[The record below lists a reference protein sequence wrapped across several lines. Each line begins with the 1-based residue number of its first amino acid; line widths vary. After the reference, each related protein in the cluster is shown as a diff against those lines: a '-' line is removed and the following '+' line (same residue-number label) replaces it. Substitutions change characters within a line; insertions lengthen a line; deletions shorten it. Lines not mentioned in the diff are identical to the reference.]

1 MASDGDG
8 VYGGGGGF
16 CNGDFMELRPE
27 KGGVRD
33 LVHLLWSPNV
43 AENDAVDCPAGT
55 EIGSARRRWA
65 VFVSLVAQML
75 LLWAKRPVALLGR
88 AAEYWMNLLN
98 ENGGGVL
105 PLLANALH
113 GKVKMPD
120 RSSLNYRSCIGL
132 LDTRVELDKKIK
144 PGDSNYHAALSIMAA
159 KLAYENELVISSV
172 VKNHWHME
180 FLGFYNCWNGVHA
193 GGRAGAGRDAG
204 RGGLLR
210 DQAVRHGAVVH
221 GRGLLLVRAPGS
233 RRRLPRARR
242 LHEGAGPAAA
252 RRRLAEGRRRPH
264 RRRRR
269 KTVRLLRHQG
279 EAQEVPGREPGRQ
292 VRGGR
297 AQPGR
302 RAGRAV
308 PDGAGA
314 ARGRGRAGQAAGR
327 VHVRAA
333 PRGRRAARGVHG
345 AAPGEPQP
353 VLQVRLLQRHR
364 APGALRRLHATV
376 QAFRDVPLLR
386 QLLQRTGD
394 RGGAQQELLLGAG
407 GGAQAG
413 ERVVGAR
420 PELPHRLCGGARVHR
435 GVADAAGQGGRAG
448 DAGAAAAR
456 AAGLRQRHQARGGI
470 ARAAGTSRAAIVTL
484 FSTAFI
490 RN

>member
-180 FLGFYNCWNGVHA
+180 FLGFYNCWNDYEGDYTTQA
-193 GGRAGAGRDAG
+193 FMLADAPAPDAT
-204 RGGLLR
+204 L
-210 DQAVRHGAVVH
+210 AVVAFCGTKPFAVAGHSLGGALAVLFPTVLALH
-221 GRGLLLVRAPGS
+221 GEEAVLGRLQGVYTFGQPRVGDERLGAFMAPHLENPSRYFRFVYCNDIVPRVPYDDSTLLFKHFGTCLYFDSFYRGQDRRFLCCVAEKQVTAEEPNKNYFSVLAVAPKLVNAWWE
-233 RRRLPRARR
+233 LARSF
-242 LHEGAGPAAA
+242 LIGYAEGPEYTEGWLM
-252 RRRLAEGRRRPH
+252 RLARVAALVMPGLPPH
-264 RRRRR
+264 APQDYVNA
-269 KTVRLLRHQG
+269 TRL
-279 EAQEVPGREPGRQ
+279 
-292 VRGGR
+292 
-297 AQPGR
+297 
-302 RAGRAV
+302 
-308 PDGAGA
+308 GA
-314 ARGRGRAGQAAGR
+314 ASLGPLELA
-327 VHVRAA
+327 
-333 PRGRRAARGVHG
+333 
-345 AAPGEPQP
+345 EQP
-353 VLQVRLLQRHR
+353 L
-364 APGALRRLHATV
+364 
-376 QAFRDVPLLR
+376 
-386 QLLQRTGD
+386 
-394 RGGAQQELLLGAG
+394 
-407 GGAQAG
+407 
-413 ERVVGAR
+413 
-420 PELPHRLCGGARVHR
+420 
-435 GVADAAGQGGRAG
+435 
-448 DAGAAAAR
+448 
-456 AAGLRQRHQARGGI
+456 
-470 ARAAGTSRAAIVTL
+470 
-484 FSTAFI
+484 
-490 RN
+490 